1 MVSKLEH
8 DRVKTKVEKLEA
20 AIEEERKERRR
31 RKRRRGRKR
40 KGRVGKE
47 E

>member
-20 AIEEERKERRR
+20 AIEEEKKERINQV
-31 RKRRRGRKR
+31 K
-40 KGRVGKE
+40 
-47 E
+47 